1 MGLDNGIII
10 KSEYLTDDQMD
21 EICPYYSSEDD
32 YHDEGWCLA
41 YWRKCWGIRG
51 AILHVLDP
59 QNKKSDQ
66 AYYPIELED
75 IPAIIRALKPFLS
88 KDYWEDKADS
98 IWEYEEYFDNMYE
111 ILTRLEW
118 LKQNW
123 NNLQIKEVYFY
134 DSY

>member
-1 MGLDNGIII
+1 MGLDNGIRLMMTEAEAKKNGCPFIGSDI
-10 KSEYLTDDQMD
+10 ESFT
-21 EICPYYSSEDD
+21 EIC
-32 YHDEGWCLA
+32 
-41 YWRKCWGIRG
+41 YWRKCYGLRDLIIKNLQLSNDRVTYTLFYKDVNTIID
-51 AILHVLDP
+51 ILISLV
-59 QNKKSDQ
+59 QS
-66 AYYPIELED
+66 ED
-75 IPAIIRALKPFLS
+75 DWK
-88 KDYWEDKADS
+88 YADS

>member
-1 MGLDNGIII
+1 MN
-10 KSEYLTDDQMD
+10 K
-21 EICPYYSSEDD
+21 ICPYYSTEDD
-32 YHDEGWCLA
+32 YHSEGWCIA

-51 AILHVLDP
+51 AILYVLDP

-66 AYYPIELED
+66 ARHPIELED

-88 KDYWEDKADS
+88 KDYWENEAES

-111 ILTRLEW
+111 ILIKLEW